1 MDFLTP
7 RIAPGIGVAMA
18 RVATRFY
25 FFSFLLVASTIYLP
39 HKGPSGPY
47 GLLVLAVLTIGVMIF
62 ISLFPWDDRQPRA
75 FTLTYLLS
83 SCGLISLLVYFT
95 GGAQSAYGIL
105 FFLIIFFSFFYN
117 QAEMYLITTIVSLF
131 YLVPFLYDSPNS
143 YHFTTAAITVL
154 FFYFGT
160 YILHGVTRIVVKKN
174 QTLEELN
181 RNIMELDAITSRL
194 VKDLETGSLPDS
206 LAETLKEHLPST
218 YCLMMLLDEEQ
229 NLISQLACPVRPLT
243 WTPMIGSI
251 YAPHKLISA
260 RTVLE
265 TRQPRLFQLAT
276 DALDEDLRA
285 LIPQNT
291 QSVLIVPIRVG
302 AENIGVMA
310 FGEERQWAR
319 SAFTNEKIKLA
330 IAITKQ
336 IATGL
341 NMWWCFERLR
351 EARRDLEVSHDKIIK
366 AERLAALGE
375 VTRAVEHEINNPLS
389 VIVNWSEIF
398 RHDESIDPPLR
409 NKFQIIYDMSI
420 RIMAVI
426 RKLSEVKDAQPVE
439 FIKGQNM
446 TRIE

>member
-39 HKGPSGPY
+39 HKGTSGSY
-47 GLLVLAVLTIGVMIF
+47 GLLVLAALTFGAMAF
-62 ISLFPWDDRQPRA
+62 LSLFPWDNYKPRV
-75 FTLTYLLS
+75 FTLAYLLS
-83 SCGLISLLVYFT
+83 SCGLLSLLVYFT
-95 GGAQSAYGIL
+95 GGSQSTYGL
-105 FFLIIFFSFFYN
+105 LYFLIIFFSYFYN
-117 QAEMYLITTIVSLF
+117 QAEMYVITTIVSLF
-131 YLVPFLYDSPNS
+131 YLLPYLYDLPDS
-143 YHFTTAAITVL
+143 YHFTSSAITIL

-160 YILHGVTRIVVKKN
+160 YVLHGVTRVVVRKN

-181 RNIMELDAITSRL
+181 RNIMELDVLTSGL
-194 VKDLETGSLPDS
+194 MKDLETGSLPDS
-206 LAETLKEHLPST
+206 LTETLKEHLPST

-229 NLISQLACPVRPLT
+229 NLVSRLASPVRPLG
-243 WTPMIGSI
+243 WEPRIGSI
-251 YAPHKLISA
+251 YAPDQLASV

-265 TRQPRLFQLAT
+265 TRQPRMFQLAT
-276 DALDEDLRA
+276 DVIEEDLRF
-285 LIPQNT
+285 LISQST
-291 QSVLIVPIRVG
+291 QSVLVVPIRIG
-302 AENIGVMA
+302 AENIGVVV
-310 FGEERQWAR
+310 FGEERQWSR
-319 SAFTNEKIKLA
+319 SAFTNEKIQLA
-330 IAITKQ
+330 VAISKQ

-351 EARRDLEVSHDKIIK
+351 EARRDLEISHDKIIK

-420 RIMAVI
+420 RITEVI
-426 RKLSEVKDAQPVE
+426 RKLSEVKDAQSVE
-439 FIKGQNM
+439 FIKGQKM